1 MSAPASGF
9 AEPARVETSYS
20 PIPHATSAVKSLAV
34 LACIWFTLCGIVF
47 IPYAGIEA
55 DEALFAGPLYSR
67 LPREFR
73 IRPFHQDVPLMLM
86 SYLGTLKTWV
96 YAGIFHVWR
105 PGIWSVRLP
114 AVIIGAITIWVLFLL
129 LQRASGARA
138 ALIGCALLATDAT
151 FLLTTTFDWGPVAF
165 QHLCLTAGMTLTL
178 AAYQDRSRWRL
189 GCAFFLF
196 GLGMWDKAL
205 FVWVLSAMA
214 IASVTIFR
222 REMWQMVTRRNVA
235 TALAAFCLGALP
247 LIIYNVRSSLKTF
260 RGNAAF
266 STHDFASKAR
276 LVRYTMNGSALF
288 GYLVEEEWTGNPKQP
303 RSALERASVAIRDAA
318 GQRRSGLVFW
328 AFVAAVALAP
338 LLRRERRT
346 ILFLLMTMAVAW
358 LQMALN
364 KDTGGGVH
372 HVALLWPLPHML
384 IAVVFAGIADRLR
397 RWGTPV
403 VIACLAVICGASV
416 LVSNQY
422 LSQFV
427 RYGAAGVWTDAIF
440 PLSDAVRTMKD
451 DNIFVA
457 DWGILDTLLM
467 LEQGKAR
474 LWVGSEPL
482 MKPEPADADLAAI
495 QRMLEVPAPV
505 FLCHTKGREVFPDT
519 TGRLERAALRLGY
532 RKGSVRTI
540 SDSNGRPVFEIV
552 RFDKDT
558 AAAIPQESERRCISC
573 QPAPSRAAHMWFEGP
588 PATRASRRLRS

>member
-9 AEPARVETSYS
+9 LESARAHTASRTS
-20 PIPHATSAVKSLAV
+20 HATAAVKSLAV
-34 LACIWFTLCGIVF
+34 LACIWFTLCGLVF

-73 IRPFHQDVPLMLM
+73 IRPFHHDIPLMLM

-96 YAGIFHVWR
+96 YAAIFHFWQPGVWSTR
-105 PGIWSVRLP
+105 VP
-114 AVIIGAITIWVLFLL
+114 AVIIGAITIWLFFLL
-129 LQRASGARA
+129 LQRVAGPGA

-165 QHLCLTAGMTLTL
+165 QHLCLTAGMALAV

-205 FVWVLSAMA
+205 FVWVLSGMA
-214 IASVTIFR
+214 VATVTIFR
-222 REMWQMVTRRNVA
+222 REMWQMATARNIA
-235 TALAAFCLGALP
+235 TALGAFCLGALP
-247 LIIYNVRSSLKTF
+247 LIIYNARTSLKTF
-260 RGNAAF
+260 RSNTAF
-266 STHDFASKAR
+266 STHEFATKAR
-276 LVRYTMNGSALF
+276 LLRYTMAGSALF
-288 GYLVEEEWTGNPKQP
+288 GYLVEEEWTGNPRTP
-303 RSALERASVAIRDAA
+303 RSALERASVAIRNAA
-318 GQRRSGLVFW
+318 GERRSGLLLP
-328 AFVAAVALAP
+328 AFVAAAILG
-338 LLRRERRT
+338 LLLPRQRRAA
-346 ILFLLMTMAVAW
+346 LFLLMTLGVAW

-364 KDTGGGVH
+364 KDTGGGAH

-384 IAVVFAGIADRLR
+384 IALAFAGIADRLP
-397 RWGTPV
+397 RWGMLV
-403 VIACLAVICGASV
+403 VVGSVAAICGASV

-440 PLSDAVRTMKD
+440 PLSDAVRRMQNE
-451 DNIFVA
+451 NIFVA
-457 DWGILDTLLM
+457 DWGIFDTLVM
-467 LEQGKAR
+467 LEQGKPR

-482 MKPEPADADLAAI
+482 MKPEPTDADLAAI

-505 FLCHTKGREVFPDT
+505 FICHAKGREVFPDS

-532 RKGSVRTI
+532 RKRVVRTI
-540 SDSNGRPVFEIV
+540 SDSKSRPVFEIV
-552 RFDKDT
+552 QFERT
-558 AAAIPQESERRCISC
+558 AAAVRKL
-573 QPAPSRAAHMWFEGP
+573 AFGGMAG
-588 PATRASRRLRS
+588 

>member
-9 AEPARVETSYS
+9 AEPASIETSS
-20 PIPHATSAVKSLAV
+20 TPTPHAKGAVKSLGV
-34 LACIWFTLCGIVF
+34 LACIWFTLCGLVF

-96 YAGIFHVWR
+96 YAAIFHLWR
-105 PGIWSVRLP
+105 PGIWSVRVP
-114 AVIIGAITIWVLFLL
+114 AVIIGAITIWVFFLL
-129 LQRASGARA
+129 LQRVSGARA
-138 ALIGCALLATDAT
+138 ALIGCALLATDTT
-151 FLLTTTFDWGPVAF
+151 FLLTTTFDWGPVVF
-165 QHLCLTAGMTLTL
+165 QHLCLTAGMALAL

-189 GCAFFLF
+189 GCAFFFF

-205 FVWVLSAMA
+205 FIWVLSAMA
-214 IASVTIFR
+214 IATVTIFR
-222 REMWQMVTRRNVA
+222 REMWQMVTRRNIA

-247 LIIYNVRSSLKTF
+247 LIIYNVRTSLKTF
-260 RGNAAF
+260 RSNAAF
-266 STHDFASKAR
+266 STYDFAGKAR

-288 GYLVEEEWTGNPKQP
+288 GYLVEEEWAGNPREP
-303 RSALERASVAIRDAA
+303 RFALERASVAIRNVA
-318 GQRRSGLVFW
+318 GQHRSGLLFW

-338 LLRRERRT
+338 LVLRQRRAF
-346 ILFLLMTMAVAW
+346 LFILMTMGFAW

-364 KDTGGGVH
+364 KDTGGGAH

-397 RWGTPV
+397 RWGLPL
-403 VIACLAVICGASV
+403 VIASVAVICGASV
-416 LVSNQY
+416 LLSNQY

-440 PLSDAVRTMKD
+440 PLSDAVRRMQD
-451 DNIFVA
+451 ENIFVA
-457 DWGILDTLLM
+457 DWGILETLLM

-495 QRMLEVPAPV
+495 RRMLEVPAPV
-505 FLCHTKGREVFPDT
+505 FICHAKGREVFPDT
-519 TGRLERAALRLGY
+519 TERLERAALRLGY
-532 RKGSVRTI
+532 RKSVVRSI
-540 SDSNGRPVFEIV
+540 SDSNGRPVFEIIQ
-552 RFDKDT
+552 FDRI
-558 AAAIPQESERRCISC
+558 AAAVKKS
-573 QPAPSRAAHMWFEGP
+573 PSRAMD
-588 PATRASRRLRS
+588 S